1 MLELSLAVFAGGA
14 AGSAARF
21 IVSNWI
27 QSRWRRAFPWGTLA
41 VNVVGAV
48 STGFALYLLA
58 LDANAEAAALL
69 VIGFL
74 GGFTTMSAFA
84 LDTVLLHERRGHTA
98 AYVAASVGLG
108 IGGVIGGAYLASALF

>member
-1 MLELSLAVFAGGA
+1 MLELSLAVFVGGA

-48 STGFALYLLA
+48 STGFAIYLLA
-58 LDANAEAAALL
+58 PRSNPAPAALV

-84 LDTVLLHERRGHTA
+84 LDIVLLQGRRGSAA
-98 AYVAASVGLG
+98 AYVGASVGLG
-108 IGGVIGGAYLASALF
+108 IAGVITGAYLASALF